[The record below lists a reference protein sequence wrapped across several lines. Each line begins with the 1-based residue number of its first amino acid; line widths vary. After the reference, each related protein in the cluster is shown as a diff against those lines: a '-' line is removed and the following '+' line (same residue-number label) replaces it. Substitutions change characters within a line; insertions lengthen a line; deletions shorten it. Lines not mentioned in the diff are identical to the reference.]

1 MDHEGYYAEA
11 FYPAPGQYFRMVT
24 SPNPGSQGSP
34 ILCPKPVEF
43 RGRFQDGRGKWHDV
57 WSCIDHAGDL
67 TDWKRVSASVTKI
80 EDVWSPAFRRRS

>member
-11 FYPAPGQYFRMVT
+11 FYPEPGQCFRMVSSST
-24 SPNPGSQGSP
+24 HGAPA
-34 ILCPKPVEF
+34 LCPSPVEF

-67 TDWKRVSASVTKI
+67 TDWKRVSASVT
-80 EDVWSPAFRRRS
+80 DVSTAPKSPFRKTGP